1 MLQRILV
8 MKMRVERKNK
18 SLVFFSDKK
27 LTILIDILKE
37 LNRGYSKF
45 RYNIVKGK
53 AIHEKSAYDNF
64 YPFGGY
70 FINAFKHFVIIG
82 KIGEDRDIVMKENEF
97 REVVEK
103 WKLNSI

>member
-1 MLQRILV
+1 MLQRLWV

-45 RYNIVKGK
+45 RYNILKGLK
-53 AIHEKSAYDNF
+53 
-64 YPFGGY
+64 
-70 FINAFKHFVIIG
+70 
-82 KIGEDRDIVMKENEF
+82 
-97 REVVEK
+97 
-103 WKLNSI
+103 